1 MLKINDKYYVDV
13 DAYNYILIKKH
24 IVTEAEAS
32 KRKNAVVGAE
42 EFIMSENYAC
52 IHCNYSMPQLET
64 RMFSFN
70 SPTLLSALKKL
81 GEIESKKLIIESDYH
96 KNLGEFIKDLEKMN
110 DNFGA
115 MLEKSCYE
123 YLKGE

>member
-42 EFIMSENYAC
+42 EFKNISY
-52 IHCNYSMPQLET
+52 H
-64 RMFSFN
+64 
-70 SPTLLSALKKL
+70 PTLLSALRKL
-81 GEIESKKLIIESDYH
+81 SEIEKKKLIIESDYH